1 MSRGPGRTHE
11 ETRQA
16 IVERACS
23 VVAEQGVEA
32 LTYRR
37 VAIDGVSPGRVQHY
51 FPDRATLV
59 RACFDEVQDRAMS
72 RVQDSLG
79 VGTPSPFE
87 VVRAVLRAMIPRGP
101 EEVRELRVMA
111 MFETLALTEPA
122 LHQALR
128 DGHAELR
135 HMLAGLVAQVPGCKT
150 AGATA
155 GAIEPAVAVTTLLAV
170 AEGLSGQVLH
180 GHLVADDAFRTID
193 ETLARVLGGSRDSEE

>member
-1 MSRGPGRTHE
+1 MARGPGRNHE

-23 VVAEQGVEA
+23 VVAEQGGEA

-59 RACFDEVQDRAMS
+59 RACFDEVQDRALS

-101 EEVRELRVMA
+101 EEIRELRVMA
-111 MFETLALTEPA
+111 MFETMALTEPA

-135 HMLAGLVAQVPGCKT
+135 HMLASLVAHVPEGK
-150 AGATA
+150 TA

-180 GHLVADDAFRTID
+180 GHLAADEAFRTID
-193 ETLARVLGGSRDSEE
+193 ETLARVLGGSRNSEE